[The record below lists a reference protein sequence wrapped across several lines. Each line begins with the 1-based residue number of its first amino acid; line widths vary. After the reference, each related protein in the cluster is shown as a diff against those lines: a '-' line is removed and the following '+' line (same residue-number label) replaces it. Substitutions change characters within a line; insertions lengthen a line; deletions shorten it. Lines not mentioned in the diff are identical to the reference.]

1 MATQAPRSVVV
12 AAAIAAL
19 VTVVALA
26 AVVALRIER
35 NRAEAGADGALFGS
49 GHPDDAT
56 VCGDGPCG
64 VLTSLP
70 VAGATVELLADA
82 DGAHGRVRVIE
93 PGSDIVIETALAA
106 MGVRLTQRSLVCMTA
121 PTSACLV
128 RGNHDGG
135 VVGEVF
141 VAGDN
146 WQPAERP
153 YFSSAGLLDLVQVTG
168 DESPE
173 ILVAQEDC
181 GGFTEECQ
189 SAPVLVEAFA
199 LDGKS
204 VGCTGSYEALSD
216 LPGWPELRLEQ
227 DQLGPCH

>member
-1 MATQAPRSVVV
+1 MAPQAPRSVVV

-35 NRAEAGADGALFGS
+35 NRAEAGANGTLFGS
-49 GHPDDAT
+49 GDADAAA

-82 DGAHGRVRVIE
+82 DGAHGRIRVIE

-106 MGVRLTQRSLVCMTA
+106 MGVRLTQRSLVCTTA

-141 VAGDN
+141 VDRDN

-153 YFSSAGLLDLVQVTG
+153 YFSSAGLLDLVQVAG
-168 DESPE
+168 DASAE

-189 SAPVLVEAFA
+189 SAPVLIEVFA

-204 VGCTGSYEALSD
+204 MGCTRSYGALRD
-216 LPGWPELRLEQ
+216 LPGWP
-227 DQLGPCH
+227 DVQLGPEQLSRCD